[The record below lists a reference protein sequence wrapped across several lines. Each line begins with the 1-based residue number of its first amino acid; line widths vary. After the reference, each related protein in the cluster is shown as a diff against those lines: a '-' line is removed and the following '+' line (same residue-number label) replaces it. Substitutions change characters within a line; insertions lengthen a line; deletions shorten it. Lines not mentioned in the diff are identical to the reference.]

1 MIFRLI
7 GVNILAF
14 KFSNLLSFEGVMLIN
29 LTRILPPDLWCH
41 NNVQYFQYV
50 ECGHRSMD
58 TGIECYDSLISC
70 NLYALC
76 STLFPSNVSLYLRHD
91 FRSESEQPEGLRE
104 GLKK

>member
-1 MIFRLI
+1 MI

-29 LTRILPPDLWCH
+29 LTPILPPDLWCH

-58 TGIECYDSLISC
+58 TGIECYDSLTIPSFFLVPTPKYLG
-70 NLYALC
+70 NILIIVVY
-76 STLFPSNVSLYLRHD
+76 SQEPLFSNK
-91 FRSESEQPEGLRE
+91 F
-104 GLKK
+104 